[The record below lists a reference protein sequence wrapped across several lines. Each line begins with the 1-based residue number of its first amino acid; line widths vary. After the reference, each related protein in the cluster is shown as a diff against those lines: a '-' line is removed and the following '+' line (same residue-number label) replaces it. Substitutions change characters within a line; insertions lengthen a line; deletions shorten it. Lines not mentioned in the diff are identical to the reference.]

1 MGLLTSY
8 GSSGELYPDDEVC
21 GSCGGVVSILKIVE
35 GVVVEV
41 VDCACNFA
49 LAYRLLPTEMS

>member
-8 GSSGELYPDDEVC
+8 GSSGELYPDDELC
-21 GSCGGVVSILKIVE
+21 CSCGGDVSILKVVE
-35 GVVVEV
+35 GVVFEV

-49 LAYRLLPTEMS
+49 FAYRLLTTEMS